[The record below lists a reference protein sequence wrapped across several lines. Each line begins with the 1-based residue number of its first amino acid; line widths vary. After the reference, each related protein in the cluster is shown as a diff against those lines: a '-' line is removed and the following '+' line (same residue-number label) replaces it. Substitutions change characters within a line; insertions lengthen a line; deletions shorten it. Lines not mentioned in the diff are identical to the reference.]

1 MIAKIFYTIITI
13 CLLTAG
19 MITASVPMG
28 IDYQGLL
35 TDNNGDPYPDGDYTM
50 VFDII
55 SLFGTP
61 VWSSGEQTV
70 SVVDGLFKYQLG
82 SNVSISPTL
91 FDNVYR
97 SLRITVE
104 GEVISP
110 STRLVAVPYAVHSQY
125 SDSAE
130 IAGEISNF
138 SVSSDDI
145 IDEVGLVR
153 GFYPGARTINDNVV
167 TRITYQTI
175 HVPAPGYILAIAS
188 GSFQWGD
195 YGPAWLAIC
204 DEVSEDPSS
213 TTHYTYVKKDGNHYN
228 SASVFCER
236 VINVTSAGS
245 YTYHFNAY
253 VNDASGIPSFMHN
266 GRIDLIYIPTSYG
279 TVSSSVSESEVELKN
294 LNK

>member
-1 MIAKIFYTIITI
+1 MASFRASLIAEIRNNYSIRTIAQKVNSLLYESIKPGNFVTAVYCVLDSQNHIITFCNCGHDLPILLRKDGEVEFLREGGPVLGVTTGIEYEERPIFLSPGEVVAFYTDGVTEVFDKK
-13 CLLTAG
+13 G
-19 MITASVPMG
+19 EQFG
-28 IDYQGLL
+28 IDRLIKCIK
-35 TDNNGDPYPDGDYTM
+35 DNRNEPAHKIQT
-50 VFDII
+50 II
-55 SLFGTP
+55 H
-61 VWSSGEQTV
+61 
-70 SVVDGLFKYQLG
+70 
-82 SNVSISPTL
+82 
-91 FDNVYR
+91 R
-97 SLRITVE
+97 
-104 GEVISP
+104 
-110 STRLVAVPYAVHSQY
+110 AV
-125 SDSAE
+125 
-130 IAGEISNF
+130 
-138 SVSSDDI
+138 
-145 IDEVGLVR
+145 
-153 GFYPGARTINDNVV
+153 NDNVV